1 MGLERLASV
10 MQNVPSN
17 FDIDIFS
24 PIMKHISVLSKSGA
38 YSGRVGSAD
47 TNERDA
53 SYRIVADHLRGTVVA
68 LADGVVPSAV
78 DSGFII
84 RKMLRR
90 LFWHAVNRLG
100 IDRFACSELVPVVI
114 DTLTP
119 AYPELAHCGENVSKC
134 VMEEEDR
141 YWNILD
147 KGNTIFEQMRLNM
160 PANESIF
167 SGENAWI
174 LHDTHGIPI
183 EITEDLTKKHGLVVD
198 NERFVAL
205 KEEAKMLSKSKSNFS
220 TRFSP
225 DTTGLED
232 CSSDDAKYEYSLN
245 ADGSYLFPQIV
256 TKVVAAFDKDQRV
269 PSFSSSGSV
278 VVENCQFYA
287 EEGGQKCDRGVLE
300 VNEERRLALM
310 RAHSATHLLNWALRR
325 VGAGRGQR
333 GSAIDEDFLRFDY
346 ATDDCAGEDDTINNY
361 QMKTE

>member
-1 MGLERLASV
+1 
-10 MQNVPSN
+10 
-17 FDIDIFS
+17 
-24 PIMKHISVLSKSGA
+24 LSKKGA
-38 YSGRVGSAD
+38 YGGRVGSAD

-68 LADGVVPSAV
+68 LADGVVPSAL

-90 LFWHAVNRLG
+90 LFWHAVNRLE

-119 AYPELAHCGENVSKC
+119 AYPELAHCGENVAKC

-160 PANESIF
+160 PANESVF

-183 EITEDLTKKHGLVVD
+183 EITEDLSKKHGLVVD
-198 NERFVAL
+198 NKRFLAL

-220 TRFSP
+220 THISF
-225 DTTGLED
+225 DTTGLEK
-232 CSSDDAKYEYSLN
+232 CSDDAKYEYSLK
-245 ADGSYLFPQIV
+245 ADGSYSFPQV
-256 TKVVAAFDKDQRV
+256 TTKIVAAFDKDQRV
-269 PSFSSSGSV
+269 PSLSSSGSIV
-278 VVENCQFYA
+278 LESCQFYA
-287 EEGGQKCDRGVLE
+287 EEGGQKSDRGVLE
-300 VNEERRLALM
+300 VNE
-310 RAHSATHLLNWALRR
+310 
-325 VGAGRGQR
+325 
-333 GSAIDEDFLRFDY
+333 
-346 ATDDCAGEDDTINNY
+346 
-361 QMKTE
+361 